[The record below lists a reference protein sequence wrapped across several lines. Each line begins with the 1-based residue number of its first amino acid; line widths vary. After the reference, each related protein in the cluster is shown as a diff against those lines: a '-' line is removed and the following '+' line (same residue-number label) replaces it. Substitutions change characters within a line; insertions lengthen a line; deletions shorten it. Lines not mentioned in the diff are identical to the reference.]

1 MLVDIY
7 NMTEYFDV
15 TENLESQGS
24 LKKTILILTFIEISF
39 IPPPPKFDLARFYQ
53 FMSKFVTK
61 SWFSL
66 IVKRNR

>member
-24 LKKTILILTFIEISF
+24 LKKTILILTFIAVNTVVFSYGGLWLPR
-39 IPPPPKFDLARFYQ
+39 IPKVV
-53 FMSKFVTK
+53 SIV
-61 SWFSL
+61 SSL
-66 IVKRNR
+66 LG

>member
-39 IPPPPKFDLARFYQ
+39 ILYQ
-53 FMSKFVTK
+53 K
-61 SWFSL
+61 
-66 IVKRNR
+66 